1 MKMSSREA
9 HALWVV
15 APGRAE
21 LRTELLPELGPG
33 QVLVEARFSGIS
45 RGTESLVFRGGVP
58 AELHASMRCPHQA
71 GELSLPVKYGYCS
84 VGKVAAAGEGAGAE
98 LVGQRV
104 FCLHPHQDRYV
115 VPASSVVPLPA
126 AVPDRRAVLA
136 ANMET
141 AVNGLWD
148 AAPLVGSRVAVIGAG
163 AVGLLSAS
171 LLQRI
176 PGVELEVVDI
186 AAEKAELCREL
197 GLGWVR
203 PEAAR
208 RECDLVL
215 HASGSPAGLQT
226 ALELAGQEATIVEL
240 SWYGDRAVS
249 LQLGGRFHN
258 GRFRIVSSQVGS
270 VAPSQR
276 PRWSYRRRME
286 LALQLLADVRYDALL
301 AAPVPF
307 DSLPQA
313 LPGLFARA
321 GCTVT
326 ELVEYPTIT
335 PSL

>member
-1 MKMSSREA
+1 MKMSSGEA
-9 HALWVV
+9 RALWVV

-21 LRTELLPELGPG
+21 LRSEQLPELGPD
-33 QVLVEARFSGIS
+33 QVLVEASFSGIS

-58 AELHASMRCPHQA
+58 QELHDSMRCPHQA

-84 VGKVAAAGEGAGAE
+84 VGKVVAGSQH
-98 LVGQRV
+98 VGEHV

-126 AVPDRRAVLA
+126 SVPDRRAVLA

-148 AAPLVGSRVAVIGAG
+148 AAPLVGARVAVIGAG

-171 LLQRI
+171 LLQRF

-186 AAEKAELCREL
+186 APEKAELCRAL
-197 GLGWVR
+197 GLRCVR
-203 PEAAR
+203 PEAAS

-215 HASGSPAGLQT
+215 HASGSPAGLET
-226 ALELAGQEATIVEL
+226 ALELAGYEATIVEL
-240 SWYGDRAVS
+240 SWYGDRGVS
-249 LQLGGRFHN
+249 LRLGGRFHN

-276 PRWSYRRRME
+276 SRWSYRRRMD
-286 LALQLLADVRYDALL
+286 LAL
-301 AAPVPF
+301 
-307 DSLPQA
+307 
-313 LPGLFARA
+313 
-321 GCTVT
+321 
-326 ELVEYPTIT
+326 
-335 PSL
+335 

>member
-1 MKMSSREA
+1 VLVSSREA
-9 HALWVV
+9 RALWVV

-21 LRTELLPELGPG
+21 LRSEQLPEVGAG
-33 QVLVEARFSGIS
+33 QVLVQASFSGIS

-58 AELHASMRCPHQA
+58 PELHDTMRCPHQA

-84 VGKVAAAGEGAGAE
+84 VGKVVAGSEH
-98 LVGQRV
+98 VGQRV

-126 AVPDRRAVLA
+126 NVPDRRAVLA

-171 LLQRI
+171 LLQRF

-186 AAEKAELCREL
+186 SAEKAELCRAL
-197 GLGWVR
+197 GLRCVQ
-203 PEAAR
+203 PAAAR

-215 HASGSPAGLQT
+215 HASGSPAGLET
-226 ALELAGQEATIVEL
+226 ALELAGREATIVEL

-249 LQLGGRFHN
+249 LRLGGRFHN
-258 GRFRIVSSQVGS
+258 GRFRLISSQVGS

-286 LALQLLADVRYDALL
+286 LALQLLGDARYDALL
-301 AAPVPF
+301 AQPIPF
-307 DSLPQA
+307 EALPQT
-313 LPGLFARA
+313 LPRLFARA
-321 GCTVT
+321 GSTVT
-326 ELVEYPTIT
+326 ELVEYSSTT
-335 PSL
+335 ASL

>member
-1 MKMSSREA
+1 MKMSSGEGR
-9 HALWVV
+9 ALWVV

-21 LRTELLPELGPG
+21 LRSEPVPQPGPG
-33 QVLVEARFSGIS
+33 QVLVEASFSGIS

-58 AELHASMRCPHQA
+58 QELHESMRCPHQA

-84 VGKVAAAGEGAGAE
+84 VGRVVAGAE
-98 LVGQRV
+98 HVGQRV

-171 LLQRI
+171 LLQRF

-186 AAEKAELCREL
+186 AAEKAELCRAL
-197 GLGWVR
+197 GLHCVR

-208 RECDLVL
+208 RECDVVL
-215 HASGSPAGLQT
+215 HASGNPAGLET

-249 LQLGGRFHN
+249 LRLGGRFHN

-286 LALQLLADVRYDALL
+286 LALQLLADPRYDALL
-301 AAPVPF
+301 AEPVSF

-313 LPGLFARA
+313 LPALFARA
-321 GCTVT
+321 GTTVT
-326 ELVEYPTIT
+326 ELVAY
-335 PSL
+335 